1 MTCRD
6 FIEFLHEFL
15 DGGLAPS
22 QRAVFEHHLRICPS
36 CVAYLRTYEKTIE
49 LGREAL
55 AEDEGEGMPEA
66 LVTAIL
72 AAREQRTS

>member
-15 DGGLAPS
+15 DGNLTPS
-22 QRAVFEHHLRICPS
+22 QRSVFEHHLRICPS

-55 AEDEGEGMPEA
+55 AEDEAEAMPEA
-66 LVTAIL
+66 LVAAIL
-72 AAREQRTS
+72 SARAQRG

>member
-15 DGGLAPS
+15 DGGLDPS

-36 CVAYLRTYEKTIE
+36 CVAYLHTYEKTIE

-55 AEDEGEGMPEA
+55 AEEAAEDMPEA

-72 AAREQRTS
+72 AAREQHTS

>member
-15 DGGLAPS
+15 DGGLAPP

-36 CVAYLRTYEKTIE
+36 CVAYLSTYEKTIE

-55 AEDEGEGMPEA
+55 ADEPAADMPEA

-72 AAREQRTS
+72 AAREQRAH

>member
-15 DGGLAPS
+15 DGALAPS

-36 CVAYLRTYEKTIE
+36 CVAYLSTYEKTIE

-55 AEDEGEGMPEA
+55 AGDEAEDMPEA

-72 AAREQRTS
+72 AAREQRMS

>member
-1 MTCRD
+1 MTCRE

-15 DGGLAPS
+15 DGSLAPS

-49 LGREAL
+49 LEREAL
-55 AEDEGEGMPEA
+55 LEEPGADMPEA
-66 LVTAIL
+66 LVSAIL
-72 AAREQRTS
+72 SAREQRTS